1 MDIRTVRDPIVRA
14 GRRWLRRVNDRHPW
28 SHNDHFHGWVLR
40 RLPVQRLRVLDVG
53 CGRGLL
59 LSRLRGRFDE
69 VLGVDADADMASI
82 AAERFAGDPSV
93 TVRRARFEEVD
104 GTFDAV
110 TMIAVLHHLPLEAAL
125 RHAAELLTPGGRLLV
140 VGLARS
146 DSLADLAWDLP
157 SSLLNPLVGLVKHP
171 QPVRVPVDNGGSG
184 AGDGRPGAGD
194 GRPGTDGGRPS
205 AGDGRPSAADGRPGA
220 GDGGGNSEPE
230 MPVRDPA
237 ETFAEISRTARAVL
251 PGARVRRR
259 LFFRYT
265 LEWTRPR

>member
-1 MDIRTVRDPIVRA
+1 MDIRTVGNPIVRA
-14 GRRWLRRVNDRHPW
+14 GGRWLHRVNQRHPW
-28 SHNDHFHGWVLR
+28 SHNDRFHGWILR
-40 RLPVQRLRVLDVG
+40 RLPGRQRGAGRLPGRRRRALDVG
-53 CGRGLL
+53 CGTGLL

-69 VLGVDADADMASI
+69 VLGVDADAAMASV
-82 AAERFAGDPSV
+82 AAERFARDPSV
-93 TVRRARFEEVD
+93 TVRHARFEEVD

-110 TMIAVLHHLPLEAAL
+110 TMVAVLHHLPLEAAL
-125 RHAAELLTPGGRLLV
+125 RRAAGLLAPGGRLLV
-140 VGLARS
+140 VGLARA
-146 DSLADLAWDLP
+146 DSLTDLAWDVP

-171 QPVRVPVDNGGSG
+171 QPVRNPVD
-184 AGDGRPGAGD
+184 
-194 GRPGTDGGRPS
+194 DGGP
-205 AGDGRPSAADGRPGA
+205 P
-220 GDGGGNSEPE
+220 

>member
-1 MDIRTVRDPIVRA
+1 MDIRTVRSPIVRA
-14 GRRWLRRVNDRHPW
+14 GGRWLRRVNERHPW

-40 RLPVQRLRVLDVG
+40 RLPGRRALRGRPLRVLDVG

-59 LSRLRGRFDE
+59 LSRLRGRSDE
-69 VLGVDADADMASI
+69 VLGVDADAAMASF

-110 TMIAVLHHLPLEAAL
+110 TMIAVLHHLPLETAL
-125 RHAAELLTPGGRLLV
+125 RHAGELLAPGGRLLV
-140 VGLARS
+140 VGLARA
-146 DSLADLAWDLP
+146 DSLTDLAWDLP
-157 SSLLNPLVGLVKHP
+157 SSLLNPLVGLVRHP
-171 QPVRVPVDNGGSG
+171 QPVRPPVDDDGPGANGGG
-184 AGDGRPGAGD
+184 ADDGPA
-194 GRPGTDGGRPS
+194 
-205 AGDGRPSAADGRPGA
+205 
-220 GDGGGNSEPE
+220 

-237 ETFAEISRTARAVL
+237 ETFAEISRTAQAVL

-265 LEWTRPR
+265 LGWTRPR